1 MFPVALI
8 HEFLGYSPEDWVAIF
23 TIIVMIA
30 GGFQWLKKS
39 SHKTIDNIEQ
49 NILGPIY
56 DELSKLNH
64 NMQVSNEQYERAQ
77 KRLEDGDKKFIR
89 HDEQLKDHER
99 RITTLERGNHK

>member
-1 MFPVALI
+1 MFPVALV

-30 GGFQWLKKS
+30 GGFQWVRKS
-39 SHKTIDNIEQ
+39 SKKTIDNIEH

>member
-1 MFPVALI
+1 MFPVASV

-30 GGFQWLKKS
+30 GGFQWLRKS
-39 SHKTIDNIEQ
+39 SKKTIDNIEH

>member
-1 MFPVALI
+1 MFPVASV

-30 GGFQWLKKS
+30 GGIQWLKKS
-39 SHKTIDNIEQ
+39 SKKTIDNIEH

>member
-1 MFPVALI
+1 MFPVASV

-39 SHKTIDNIEQ
+39 SKKTIDNIEH

>member
-1 MFPVALI
+1 MFPVASI

-30 GGFQWLKKS
+30 GGFQWLRKS
-39 SHKTIDNIEQ
+39 SKKAIDNIEH

-56 DELSKLNH
+56 DELSKRNH

-77 KRLEDGDKKFIR
+77 KRLEDGDKKFIQ

>member
-1 MFPVALI
+1 MFPVASV

-30 GGFQWLKKS
+30 GGFQWLRKS
-39 SHKTIDNIEQ
+39 SKKTIDNIEH

-64 NMQVSNEQYERAQ
+64 NMQVSNEHYERAQ

>member
-1 MFPVALI
+1 MFPVASV

-30 GGFQWLKKS
+30 GSFQWVRKS
-39 SHKTIDNIEQ
+39 SKKTIDNIEH

>member
-1 MFPVALI
+1 MFPVASV

-30 GGFQWLKKS
+30 GGFQWLRKS
-39 SHKTIDNIEQ
+39 SKKTIDNIEH

-77 KRLEDGDKKFIR
+77 KRLEDGEKKFIR

>member
-1 MFPVALI
+1 MLSVASV

-30 GGFQWLKKS
+30 GVFQWFRKS
-39 SHKTIDNIEQ
+39 SKKAIDNIEH
-49 NILGPIY
+49 NVLGPIY

-64 NMQVSNEQYERAQ
+64 NMQISNEQYERAQ

-89 HDEQLKDHER
+89 HDEQLKDHEH

>member
-1 MFPVALI
+1 MFPVASV
-8 HEFLGYSPEDWVAIF
+8 HEFLGYSPEDWVAIV

-30 GGFQWLKKS
+30 GGFQWVRKS
-39 SHKTIDNIEQ
+39 SKKTIDNIEH

>member
-39 SHKTIDNIEQ
+39 SKKTIDNIEH

>member
-1 MFPVALI
+1 MFPVSSV

-30 GGFQWLKKS
+30 GGFQWVRKS
-39 SHKTIDNIEQ
+39 SKKTIDNIEH

-99 RITTLERGNHK
+99 RITTLERSNHK

>member
-1 MFPVALI
+1 MFPVASV

-30 GGFQWLKKS
+30 GGFQWLRKS
-39 SHKTIDNIEQ
+39 SKKTIDNIEH

-89 HDEQLKDHER
+89 HDEQLKDHDR

>member
-1 MFPVALI
+1 MFPVASI

-30 GGFQWLKKS
+30 GSFQWVRKS
-39 SHKTIDNIEQ
+39 SKKTIDNIEH

>member
-1 MFPVALI
+1 MFPVASV

-30 GGFQWLKKS
+30 GGFQWVRKS
-39 SHKTIDNIEQ
+39 SKKTIDNIEH

>member
-1 MFPVALI
+1 MFPVASV

-30 GGFQWLKKS
+30 GGFQWVRKS
-39 SHKTIDNIEQ
+39 SKKTIDNIEH
-49 NILGPIY
+49 NILGTIY

>member
-1 MFPVALI
+1 MFPVESV

-30 GGFQWLKKS
+30 GGFQWVRKS
-39 SHKTIDNIEQ
+39 SKKTIDNIEH

>member
-1 MFPVALI
+1 MFPVASI

-39 SHKTIDNIEQ
+39 SKKTIDNIEH

>member
-1 MFPVALI
+1 MFPVASV

-30 GGFQWLKKS
+30 GGFQWVRKS
-39 SHKTIDNIEQ
+39 SKKTIDNIEH

-64 NMQVSNEQYERAQ
+64 NMRVSNEQYERAQ